1 MKNNVLQNVENY
13 NKILSENIQEVYN
26 KYIGVLNEYII
37 HHLDTLQ
44 NKEINVLSMEKM
56 KKCLLIGVQCVSHVF
71 KMILFYTKNL
81 HITVY
86 HSQRAFYFY
95 VEFME
100 QMMEDMHTFLQLT
113 PKDACLFVYKKTI
126 YEINNDYRTSY
137 NIKETQDEKIINVIM
152 QFYYKL
158 LCSIIENN
166 NNDDPIVIIKLLNS
180 DIFKIV
186 QSLNKLQHKI
196 DDKDILEKKM
206 IELNNY
212 IYSLTTFNYKQIEK
226 MIKNIKK

>member
-95 VEFME
+95 VGLG
-100 QMMEDMHTFLQLT
+100 DIFLNKKYQL
-113 PKDACLFVYKKTI
+113 
-126 YEINNDYRTSY
+126 
-137 NIKETQDEKIINVIM
+137 QQIINLLQELVL
-152 QFYYKL
+152 KL
-158 LCSIIENN
+158 YFDLCNIIVAML
-166 NNDDPIVIIKLLNS
+166 P
-180 DIFKIV
+180 
-186 QSLNKLQHKI
+186 H
-196 DDKDILEKKM
+196 
-206 IELNNY
+206 
-212 IYSLTTFNYKQIEK
+212 
-226 MIKNIKK
+226 